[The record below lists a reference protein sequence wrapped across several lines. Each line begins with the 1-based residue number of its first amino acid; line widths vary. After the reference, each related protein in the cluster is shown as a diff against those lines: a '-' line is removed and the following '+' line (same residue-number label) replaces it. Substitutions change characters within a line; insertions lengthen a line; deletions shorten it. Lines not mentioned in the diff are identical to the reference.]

1 MDHVKS
7 LVNRIVARG
16 TQVQGGG
23 EEPPNVDDAAGRVV
37 NLLVR
42 ELKAIFPAWRQ
53 AWPDDASLQ
62 DYKRSMVKGFVA
74 EGITQIEQIR
84 FGVAACRRLPSD
96 FVPSVGR
103 FIAMC
108 HPTPELLGLPS
119 EDDAYAEATRR
130 AYPSGD
136 RGPWSH
142 EAVSHA
148 AREVGLYNL
157 STLPLKTSRELFNRA
172 YKIVCRMVVN
182 GQPLRPILIG
192 LPETVEGRRTPEV
205 GRAALDKLR
214 GRNKGKPTDD

>member
-7 LVNRIVARG
+7 LVNRIVARSAPG
-16 TQVQGGG
+16 VSVG
-23 EEPPNVDDAAGRVV
+23 EEATNIDDAAGRVV
-37 NLLVR
+37 NMLVR

-53 AWPDDASLQ
+53 AWPDDESLQ
-62 DYKRSMVKGFVA
+62 MYKRSMVKGFVA
-74 EGITQIEQIR
+74 EGITRIEQVR

-130 AYPSGD
+130 AYPSGNRD
-136 RGPWSH
+136 VWSH

-182 GQPLRPILIG
+182 GEPLRPILIG
-192 LPETVEGRRTPEV
+192 LPEKVEGRRTPEV
-205 GRAALDKLR
+205 ARAALDKLR
-214 GRNKGKPTDD
+214 GRNKENPSDE

>member
-7 LVNRIVARG
+7 LVTRIVARTTPG
-16 TQVQGGG
+16 VTVG
-23 EEPPNVDDAAGRVV
+23 EDNPTIDDAAGRVV

-53 AWPDDASLQ
+53 AWPDDESLQ
-62 DYKRSMVKGFVA
+62 AYKRSMVKGFVS
-74 EGITQIEQIR
+74 EGITRVEQIR

-119 EDDAYAEATRR
+119 EDDAYAEATRN
-130 AYPSGD
+130 AYPNAGAVV
-136 RGPWSH
+136 WSH
-142 EAVSHA
+142 VAVSHA

-157 STLPLKTSRELFNRA
+157 ATLPLKTSRELFNRA
-172 YKIVCRMVVN
+172 YKIVCRMVAA
-182 GQPLRPILIG
+182 GEPLRPILVG
-192 LPETVEGRRTPEV
+192 LPEKVEGRRTPEV

-214 GRNKGKPTDD
+214 GRTTENPSDE